1 MKNNGRG
8 TIELFRYSLKTLRR
22 TLGGFVI
29 LFVIGTVGAYL
40 LTTSV
45 LLYKCSGDV
54 IKASSL
60 PYSGYYIVAEFSAAY
75 AFRDYLV
82 RIDYIVQFC
91 DASGRNKCEC
101 KSFSLA

>member
-8 TIELFRYSLKTLRR
+8 TTELFRYSLKTLRR

-60 PYSGYYIVAEFSAAY
+60 PYSGYYIVADESSKKDILAGKT
-75 AFRDYLV
+75 V
-82 RIDYIVQFC
+82 
-91 DASGRNKCEC
+91 
-101 KSFSLA
+101 SFFGGWEIY